1 MKDEKLTPQI
11 VWGRYNS
18 GINFNTSIDLDEEVE
33 TNENFFIG
41 K

>member
-1 MKDEKLTPQI
+1 MKKDKLTPQS
-11 VWGRYNS
+11 VWKRYNQ
-18 GINFNTSIDLDEEVE
+18 GIGFNNSIDLDEEVE